1 MNLQKRTTNIRI
13 NPIIMDIRERSK
25 KYAEGRA
32 LSAIEAA
39 IEQAYFDGYNDGLNH
54 HENEKLEAIKE
65 GVEYVDLDLPS
76 GTLWS
81 STCINDGKKC
91 RFLPYIEA
99 SKLSIPT
106 KDQFEELYSNCKW
119 QESFSQERVVSCSL
133 IAKTGKEITIPY
145 VNLGKVSRFIQTMCF
160 WLRDYSESEEKDS
173 AAIDFCN
180 RVQPFITKKYF
191 MGYKLPIML
200 VKNKQE

>member
-81 STCINDGKKC
+81 STCIKDGNKH
-91 RFLPYIEA
+91 RLLPYIEA
-99 SKLSIPT
+99 AKLSIPT
-106 KDQFEELYSNCKW
+106 KEQFEELYSKCKW
-119 QESFSQERVVSCSL
+119 RDVYEGENVVGCSL

-145 VNLGKVSRFIQTMCF
+145 VKLNETFPFNQKLYF

-173 AAIDFCN
+173 AAIDSCN